1 MQKLLDKLNV
11 ELEKQKEKL
20 DAKMD
25 FIAKI
30 DSEQDSRL
38 AQIKQAIDDSNV
50 HARHTRALAAKNDN
64 PRKRIANSENNDQD
78 G

>member
-25 FIAKI
+25 FLAKI
-30 DSEQDSRL
+30 DSEQDIRL
-38 AQIKQAIDDSNV
+38 AEIK
-50 HARHTRALAAKNDN
+50 
-64 PRKRIANSENNDQD
+64 
-78 G
+78 